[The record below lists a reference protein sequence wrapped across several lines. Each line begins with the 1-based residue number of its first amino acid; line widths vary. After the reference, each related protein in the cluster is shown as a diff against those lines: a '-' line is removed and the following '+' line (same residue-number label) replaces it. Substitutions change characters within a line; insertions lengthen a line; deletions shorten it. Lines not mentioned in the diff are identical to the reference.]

1 MGKSPKG
8 VVVQLKGPIKRGDGI
23 VLDRG
28 KKRHQKEERR
38 GRVVEGR
45 KRGKGRKGGGEERRE
60 GKRGKGKGIIREE

>member
-28 KKRHQKEERR
+28 KNKRY
-38 GRVVEGR
+38 
-45 KRGKGRKGGGEERRE
+45 ERRE
-60 GKRGKGKGIIREE
+60 AETVKGMEMDEGRWCSVE

>member
-28 KKRHQKEERR
+28 KKIHLMGSQKKEGMER
-38 GRVVEGR
+38 GGEGR
-45 KRGKGRKGGGEERRE
+45 D
-60 GKRGKGKGIIREE
+60 

>member
-28 KKRHQKEERR
+28 KKRCYKGRERKGMGGKRR
-38 GRVVEGR
+38 G
-45 KRGKGRKGGGEERRE
+45 GEW
-60 GKRGKGKGIIREE
+60 REEEKVVGSEGEMRGRQEIEG